1 MTNSSSKDKKPPSAG
16 AELPPSAGAEAPG
29 GRQAGGA
36 ASGPAGTALRSSRWY
51 HSQDMRGFAH
61 RQRTQQMGRRREE
74 FMGRPVIAIVNTWSE
89 MSPCHIHLRERAE
102 AVRRGVLLAGG
113 YPVELPALSVGEVM
127 VKPTTMMY
135 RNFLAMETEE
145 LLRSHPIDGAVLL
158 GGCDKSTPG
167 LLMGA
172 ISMGLPAIFCPAGPM
187 SSGQW
192 RGVRVGAGTHTKKY
206 WDELRAGNITSDD
219 WIDLES
225 RMTRSIGTCNT
236 MGTASTMTSIAD
248 AMGFTLAGA
257 SSIPAA
263 DSAHVRM
270 ASRSGERIV
279 EMVREGLTIDRVAT
293 PAAFHNGVLAY
304 MALGGSTNAAIHL
317 IAMAG
322 RAGVPL
328 RLDDLAEAA
337 RSMPVL
343 ANLFPSGDRL
353 MEDFFFAGGLP
364 ALLAKIADHL
374 ELGAL
379 TVEGRT
385 LGEALRGARCW
396 DDEVIRSPD
405 RPVVPLSRGA
415 TLALLRGNLCP
426 DGAVLK
432 SSAADPRLL
441 RHEGRALVF
450 DDHAALSAN
459 IDREDLDV
467 DENTVL
473 VLRNAGPVGAPGMPE
488 WGNLPIPKK
497 LLARGVRDMV
507 RISDARMSGTH
518 YGCCIVHAAPEA
530 AIGGPLALLRSG
542 DRVRLDVAAG
552 TLDALVDEGEWER
565 RRAEWRPPALP
576 YPRSYAALYRAHVG
590 QAPQGCDFD
599 FLAGR
604 EPTPEPPIY

>member
-1 MTNSSSKDKKPPSAG
+1 
-16 AELPPSAGAEAPG
+16 
-29 GRQAGGA
+29 
-36 ASGPAGTALRSSRWY
+36 
-51 HSQDMRGFAH
+51 MRGFAH
-61 RQRTQQMGRRREE
+61 RQRTQQMGLRREE
-74 FMGRPVIAIVNTWSE
+74 FLGRPVIAIINTWSE
-89 MSPCHIHLRERAE
+89 LSPCHSHLRLRAE
-102 AVRRGVLLAGG
+102 AVKRGVLLAGG

-127 VKPTTMMY
+127 VKPSTMLY

-172 ISMGLPAIFCPAGPM
+172 ISMDLPAIYCPAGPM
-187 SSGQW
+187 SNGQW
-192 RGVRVGAGTHTKKY
+192 RGTKVGAGTHTKRY
-206 WDELRAGNITSDD
+206 WDDLRAGAITDDD

-248 AMGFTLAGA
+248 AMGMTLTGA

-263 DSAHVRM
+263 DSGHVRM
-270 ASRSGERIV
+270 ASACGTRIV
-279 EMVREGLTIDRVAT
+279 AMVAEDLKPSDILT
-293 PAAFHNGVLAY
+293 PAAFANGVVAY

-322 RAGVPL
+322 RAGVRL
-328 RLDDLAEAA
+328 TLDDLAAVA
-337 RSMPVL
+337 GRIPVC
-343 ANLFPSGDRL
+343 ANLFPSGDHL

-364 ALLAKIADHL
+364 ALLAKLSDHL
-374 ELGAL
+374 AL
-379 TVEGRT
+379 DAVTVEGRAI
-385 LGEALRGARCW
+385 GEALAGAKCF
-396 DDEVIRSPD
+396 DDDVIRGLD
-405 RPVVPLSRGA
+405 NPVLPLSRGS

-441 RHEGRALVF
+441 DHTGPALVF
-450 DDHAALSAN
+450 DSHAELSAR
-459 IDREDLDV
+459 IDDPDLEI

-497 LLARGVRDMV
+497 LLVKGVRDMV
-507 RISDARMSGTH
+507 RLSDARMSGTH
-518 YGCCIVHAAPEA
+518 YGTCIVHAAPEA
-530 AIGGPLALLRSG
+530 AVGGPLALLRTG
-542 DRVRLDVAAG
+542 DLVRLDVAG
-552 TLDALVDEGEWER
+552 GRLDMLVDEAELAR
-565 RRAEWRPPALP
+565 RRAAWRAPASA
-576 YPRSYAALYRAHVG
+576 YHRSYAALYQAHVG
-590 QAPQGCDFD
+590 QAPDGCDFD
-599 FLAGR
+599 FLQGR